1 MQLSNIECIANIVK
15 SFIPQNIRIVS
26 FSLPFDHVAMHREDE
41 EDETSLLFE
50 AMLLLD
56 KVVSSADG
64 AKAKEC
70 LTAMA
75 AAKIKK
81 KK

>member
-1 MQLSNIECIANIVK
+1 ML
-15 SFIPQNIRIVS
+15 
-26 FSLPFDHVAMHREDE
+26 REDE

-56 KVVSSADG
+56 KLLVSSAG

>member
-1 MQLSNIECIANIVK
+1 
-15 SFIPQNIRIVS
+15 
-26 FSLPFDHVAMHREDE
+26 MHREDE

-56 KVVSSADG
+56 SAG

-75 AAKIKK
+75 AAKIMKRK
-81 KK
+81 

>member
-56 KVVSSADG
+56 KLVSSAG

>member
-1 MQLSNIECIANIVK
+1 
-15 SFIPQNIRIVS
+15 
-26 FSLPFDHVAMHREDE
+26 MHREDE

-56 KVVSSADG
+56 KLVSISAG

-75 AAKIKK
+75 AAKIMKRK
-81 KK
+81 

>member
-1 MQLSNIECIANIVK
+1 MS
-15 SFIPQNIRIVS
+15 VS

-41 EDETSLLFE
+41 TSLLFE
-50 AMLLLD
+50 AILLLD
-56 KVVSSADG
+56 KVVSG
-64 AKAKEC
+64 AGTKANEC

>member
-1 MQLSNIECIANIVK
+1 
-15 SFIPQNIRIVS
+15 
-26 FSLPFDHVAMHREDE
+26 MHREDE

-56 KVVSSADG
+56 KLVSSAG

-81 KK
+81 QKYVCDFFSAIVVIII